1 MDIDELREELKKE
14 QSTKEELQNKLYIL
28 TEGENRL
35 LKKVSELERN
45 NQSLLETI
53 NNLSV
58 ALRNK
63 YK

>member
-28 TEGENRL
+28 TE
-35 LKKVSELERN
+35 ERN

>member
-1 MDIDELREELKKE
+1 MDIDGLQEELKKE
-14 QSTKEELQNKLYIL
+14 QSAKEELQNKLYIL
-28 TEGENRL
+28 TEDENRL
-35 LKKVSELERN
+35 LEKVSELERN